1 MQKLL
6 YLRNSMND
14 LHNIWHDNAEHVSSV
29 SAVKIFFLKIQDG
42 RSLMHLRDPLCVMRY
57 CDFLILRWRLRWVIL
72 LQCRDITI
80 FVFFS
85 EM

>member
-29 SAVKIFFLKIQDG
+29 SAVKIFFLNPRWQIADALERPIVCHEILWFFDFKMAAEMGHTVAMQ
-42 RSLMHLRDPLCVMRY
+42 RY
-57 CDFLILRWRLRWVIL
+57 FR
-72 LQCRDITI
+72 
-80 FVFFS
+80 VF
-85 EM
+85 